1 MWLAAG
7 NCMNQLLVK
16 QGAESG
22 YLDPSWGIPSV
33 LPLMKKPNIPKMEF
47 GKVLSHYPHCPQGS

>member
-1 MWLAAG
+1 
-7 NCMNQLLVK
+7 MNQLLEK

-47 GKVLSHYPHCPQGS
+47 GKVLSHCPQ